1 MNGLAFKLGDAV
13 ALTMSKEAG
22 VVIGRAEY
30 EAAADQFYVR
40 YVAADGRQVRDW
52 FGAED
57 LSKR

>member
-1 MNGLAFKLGDAV
+1 MNGFAFNLGDDV

-30 EAAADQFYVR
+30 EATADQFYVR

-52 FGAED
+52 S
-57 LSKR
+57 LH